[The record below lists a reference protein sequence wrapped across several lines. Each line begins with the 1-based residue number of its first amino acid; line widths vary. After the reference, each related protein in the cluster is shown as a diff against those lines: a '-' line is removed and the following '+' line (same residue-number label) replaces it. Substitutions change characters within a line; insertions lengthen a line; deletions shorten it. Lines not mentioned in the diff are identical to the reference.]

1 MTKQSSMHP
10 MKSKWLLTTSHK
22 SQQEQPTY
30 MNKESCIEI
39 SNLKISLWSK
49 DASKQQTLDGPF
61 VRINPEKPFA
71 ALQTTSLLK
80 FATASTTTTKS
91 MSGALEC
98 SCTNSSQDSLPSPIK
113 ASNIIISPKQPFQ
126 KSCRSSE
133 KTCLSRCSKSTPSN
147 ASPPAKS
154 QNTNGSESTQTNANT
169 SKTLNS
175 KNSPKSSTEFFNDI
189 YPYHH
194 SKLLQFE
201 IELIITIMPKLF
213 VEYLDG

>member
-1 MTKQSSMHP
+1 MIKQSNMP
-10 MKSKWLLTTSHK
+10 LMKNKWLPITSHK
-22 SQQEQPTY
+22 SQQESPTC

-39 SNLKISLWSK
+39 SNLKISSWSK

-80 FATASTTTTKS
+80 FATANTITTKS

-98 SCTNSSQDSLPSPIK
+98 SCMNSSQDSLPSPIK
-113 ASNIIISPKQPFQ
+113 APNITTSPKQPFQ
-126 KSCRSSE
+126 KKFQSSE
-133 KTCLSRCSKSTPSN
+133 KTCSNRCSKSTPSN
-147 ASPPAKS
+147 ASLPARS
-154 QNTNGSESTQTNANT
+154 QNINGSESTQTNANT